1 MAAVTTEAV
10 RKAANGGDFVAR
22 ASAALAPVGGR
33 MDVIDGERE
42 ARLSWRAVGSSFPS
56 LVGPRTVVDIGGGS
70 TELIVGERE
79 VEGVISLP
87 IGSVRLTERLVA
99 HDPPTAE
106 EAARLVETIDG
117 ELVRAPMPRGALVGI
132 AGTVTTLSA
141 MAQRLDSYDATRV
154 HGARLGRAD
163 VDALVAML
171 GRTPL
176 ADKRR
181 TPGLEPKRADVIF
194 AGAVIL
200 QRVMARAGADVCI
213 VSDRGIRWGLIDEL
227 AAKLTEV
234 ARPARRSRSVLGPQC
249 CSSASRNRSR
259 CTERFEMRR
268 MFAADSRTGMVA
280 SGYCDPSCVIASRPS
295 FMSVSSRTRHGRAI
309 RAKRRLASPSERA
322 ATTR

>member
-1 MAAVTTEAV
+1 
-10 RKAANGGDFVAR
+10 
-22 ASAALAPVGGR
+22 

-79 VEGVISLP
+79 VEGVIPLP

-99 HDPPTAE
+99 HDRPTAE
-106 EAARLVETIDG
+106 EAARLGETIDG
-117 ELVRAPMPRGALVGI
+117 ELARAPMPRGALVGI

-154 HGARLGRAD
+154 HGATLGRAD

-213 VSDRGIRWGLIDEL
+213 SDRGIRWGLIDEL
-227 AAKLTEV
+227 AA
-234 ARPARRSRSVLGPQC
+234 S
-249 CSSASRNRSR
+249 
-259 CTERFEMRR
+259 
-268 MFAADSRTGMVA
+268 
-280 SGYCDPSCVIASRPS
+280 
-295 FMSVSSRTRHGRAI
+295 
-309 RAKRRLASPSERA
+309 
-322 ATTR
+322 